1 MLVWLALEVAALI
14 ALTSTEKLALHARM
28 NCCHSPAMDSFF
40 SLFTHLADG
49 LVPTFLALVLL
60 LSRDWRAFLLMGL
73 GCGLSALCVQGLKHS
88 WFASEDRPSAFAEQ
102 LGAMDWVSGV
112 ELHRHFSFPSGHSTA
127 AFAMCFA
134 LAVLLNR
141 KAGAFALA
149 LLAALLAFSRIY
161 LSQHFLRDAAA
172 GSALGLGVALLVWW
186 WLYRSPFSR
195 KAWLSRAPFRR
206 QNQ

>member
-1 MLVWLALEVAALI
+1 MLVWLVLEVAALI
-14 ALTSTEKLALHARM
+14 ALTTTEKLVLHARM
-28 NCCHSPAMDSFF
+28 NCCHCPVADSFF
-40 SLFTHLADG
+40 SIFTHLADG
-49 LVPTFLALVLL
+49 LVPTFLALALL

-73 GCGLSALCVQGLKHS
+73 GCGLGALCVQALKRS
-88 WFASEDRPSAFAEQ
+88 WFASEDRPSAFMEQ
-102 LGAMDWVSGV
+102 LGTMDWVGGV

-134 LAVLLNR
+134 LAVLVNR
-141 KAGAFALA
+141 KGWAFALA
-149 LLAALLAFSRIY
+149 LIAALLAFSRIY

-172 GSALGLGVALLVWW
+172 GSALGLSVAWLVWW
-186 WLYRSPFSR
+186 WLYQSPFSR